1 MAKTELT
8 PKQKA
13 FVSAYVAT
21 GNATEAARRAGYSGN
36 DKTLQVMGAKNISNA
51 MVKQAIEARQKKRSE
66 RLELAEDYELSIATD
81 LIDKL
86 KDDLY
91 DDEGRLN
98 RGLADTLL
106 KATDLAAKLRGK
118 YVFKQEIKVAG
129 DVSSRLEE
137 LLDDAGRS

>member
-21 GNATEAARRAGYSGN
+21 GNATEAARRAGYSGS

-51 MVKQAIEARQKKRSE
+51 MVKQAIDAKQKKRSE

-86 KDDLY
+86 QADLY

-118 YVFKQEIKVAG
+118 YVFKQEIKVSG

>member
-21 GNATEAARRAGYSGN
+21 GNATEAARKAGYAGSDN
-36 DKTLQVMGAKNISNA
+36 TLAQVGLENLRKPQIKAALES
-51 MVKQAIEARQKKRSE
+51 RQKKRNE

-86 KDDLY
+86 KADLY

-118 YVFKQEIKVAG
+118 YVFKQEIKVSG

>member
-1 MAKTELT
+1 MAKAELT

-21 GNATEAARRAGYSGN
+21 GNATEAARKAGYAGN
-36 DKTLQVMGAKNISNA
+36 DQTLKSVGAENLTKPYLA
-51 MVKQAIEARQKKRSE
+51 RAIEAKQKKRSE

-86 KDDLY
+86 QADLY